1 MFHMGKEV
9 RWRAWLGVGDETRF
23 SQIDV
28 AEFATCSAA
37 CAWVERRLYAEWTR
51 PGLTVFGS
59 VDKGVYRTEAP
70 GAAPHWTLDPYSVG
84 MDADLVDGQVCWRK
98 PSQRE
103 TC

>member
-1 MFHMGKEV
+1 MFCMGTEV
-9 RWRAWLGVGDETRF
+9 RWRAWLGVGDESKF

-59 VDKGVYRTEAP
+59 VDRGVYRFDAS
-70 GAAPHWTLDPYSVG
+70 GGLAWTLDPCSPG
-84 MDADLVDGQVCWRK
+84 MDADLVDGQVLWRR
-98 PSQRE
+98 PSRQKADF
-103 TC
+103 